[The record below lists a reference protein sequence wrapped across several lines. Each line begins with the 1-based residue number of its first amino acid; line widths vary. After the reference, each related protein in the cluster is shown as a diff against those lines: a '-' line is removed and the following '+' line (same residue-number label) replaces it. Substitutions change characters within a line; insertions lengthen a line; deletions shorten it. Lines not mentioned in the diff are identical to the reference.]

1 MASTKTIASFF
12 VRDKAVEIPFVPP
25 PTASENESHDSDS
38 ARSGSDNDERSEVNE
53 RLDEQEIAD
62 DDEAQLTQREPTRKR
77 RSAPHFGHQPI
88 IRKKTTRCG
97 SILLTSVEETAVP
110 IMSIRARDREPK
122 RLQTNNAVI
131 ASCDTTTE
139 IRLRIKDP
147 ENHGHLV
154 TKSIDGKLA
163 LWCSICAKKVSS
175 NKSNTK
181 NHMQSY
187 MHASNVVAKGSTA
200 TEDAILA
207 TGLRKW
213 RLGNRDIEGRNVAEN
228 NDLLRLKFVKELMT
242 AGIPIAKV
250 C

>member
-1 MASTKTIASFF
+1 MASIATFF
-12 VRDKAVEIPFVPP
+12 VRDKP
-25 PTASENESHDSDS
+25 
-38 ARSGSDNDERSEVNE
+38 
-53 RLDEQEIAD
+53 D
-62 DDEAQLTQREPTRKR
+62 DDEVELTQREPR
-77 RSAPHFGHQPI
+77 RNLKTAPHFGHEPI
-88 IRKKTTRCG
+88 MKKKTTRCG

-122 RLQTNNAVI
+122 RLQTDKASI

-139 IRLRIKDP
+139 IHLRVKDAN
-147 ENHGHLV
+147 NHGHLV

-163 LWCSICAKKVSS
+163 LWCSICSKKISS

-181 NHMQSY
+181 NHMQSC
-187 MHASNVVAKGSTA
+187 MHASNLEAKGSTA

-213 RLGNRDIEGRNVAEN
+213 RQGNRDIEGRSVAEN

-250 C
+250 CLII